1 MAIFQAFH
9 LVLYPLIQPANSAL
23 IMKIN
28 SFIFLAFTAL
38 FSLPILAQ
46 TDSLP
51 SISIPEVVISTCP
64 GELTPNE
71 APRSIAIILPQE
83 ITNAASIS
91 LGEALEGV
99 AGVDLRERGTFGIQS
114 DLSIRGG
121 SFEQT
126 ALIVNGVRWSAPH
139 TAHHLMDVTFDVED
153 ISRIE
158 VLKGGSSPFLGT
170 GALSGTVSIFTG
182 PGRENKA
189 LASIEAGSF
198 GMLRIKSTVDF
209 GSQSFRHRFAVSRI
223 STSGY
228 IENTDASMVLASY
241 SSRLIHEAG
250 LFNFSISTA
259 NKAFGAQNFYTAS
272 YPTQYEETE
281 TLQSQ
286 LSWEQ
291 SYGNLKLQG
300 ALHIRNHNDMFE
312 LFRESEG
319 FYENT
324 ADGFYVMNGDTA
336 ALYAPGASWYHG
348 PNRHKS
354 RTKGASG
361 SAVYGGSL
369 GFTAFRFD
377 IRNESI
383 FSNVLGTLEG
393 AQEGDT
399 VLTKGDSRTTHEFAL
414 SHRFSAGRFA
424 TTVTGAITN
433 GVFGTFVL
441 PGATLTMRLE
451 EEGSA
456 LLFGSANRSMRQP
469 SFTDLYYNIGG
480 AQGSID
486 LQPEWSDNF
495 ETGVRAALDI
505 NEKLTLSFEQALFV
519 RQGHNLIDWV
529 RFSGEDTTRATNFRE
544 VTFTGMET
552 SLKLKSVHGNYIEA
566 HYTSMKASESS
577 SGFES
582 NYVLDFLKHQ
592 LNVRALLAL
601 PGEINLTFRYSLQDR
616 EGGYYNPVEGIEKE
630 FVPLGLFGAN
640 ISKSF
645 LEGKL
650 NTNLRIDN
658 VLNIEVHD
666 IGNVMLPG
674 RMIRGGL
681 TFAFD

>member
-1 MAIFQAFH
+1 MAVSHAFY
-9 LVLYPLIQPANSAL
+9 LVLYPLIKPTNSSI

-28 SFIFLAFTAL
+28 SFILLAFTAI
-38 FSLPILAQ
+38 FSLSIVAQ

-71 APRSIAIILPQE
+71 APRSISIILPQE
-83 ITNAASIS
+83 IANSASIS

-189 LASIEAGSF
+189 LASIETGSF

-209 GSQSFRHRFAVSRI
+209 GSQNFRHRFALSRI

-241 SSRLIHEAG
+241 SSSFIHEAG
-250 LFNFSISTA
+250 LFNFSISSA

-291 SYGNLKLQG
+291 SYGNLKLHG

-312 LFRESEG
+312 LFRESDG

-324 ADGFYVMNGDTA
+324 ADGFFVMNGDTA

-354 RTKGASG
+354 LTKGASG
-361 SAVYGGSL
+361 SAVYDGSL

-383 FSNVLGTLEG
+383 YSNVLGTLEG
-393 AQEGDT
+393 ALEGDT
-399 VLTKGDSRTTHEFAL
+399 VLTKGDSRTTNEFAL

-441 PGATLTMRLE
+441 PGATVTMRLE

-505 NEKLTLSFEQALFV
+505 NEKLALSFEQALFV

-529 RFSGEDTTRATNFRE
+529 RLSGEDITRATNIRE

-552 SLKLKSVHGNYIEA
+552 SLKLKGVSGNYIA
-566 HYTSMKASESS
+566 VDYTTMKASESS

-592 LNVRALLAL
+592 LNVRGLIAL
-601 PGEINLTFRYSLQDR
+601 PGDINLTLRYSLQDR
-616 EGGYYNPVEGIEKE
+616 EGGYYSPVEGIEKE

-645 LEGKL
+645 LDGKL
-650 NTNLRIDN
+650 NTNLRVDN
-658 VLNIEVHD
+658 VLNIEIHD
-666 IGNVMLPG
+666 IGNVLLPG

>member
-23 IMKIN
+23 IMKIS
-28 SFIFLAFTAL
+28 SFIFLAYTAL

-336 ALYAPGASWYHG
+336 ASWYHG

-361 SAVYGGSL
+361 SAVYKGSL

-399 VLTKGDSRTTHEFAL
+399 VLTKGDSRTTHELAI

-456 LLFGSANRSMRQP
+456 HLFGSANRSMRQP

>member
-1 MAIFQAFH
+1 MTIFQAFN
-9 LVLYPLIQPANSAL
+9 LVLYRLIKPTNCAI

-28 SFIFLAFTAL
+28 SIILVVFKAIFFQSITAQ
-38 FSLPILAQ
+38 I
-46 TDSLP
+46 DSLP
-51 SISIPEVVISTCP
+51 YVSIPEVVVSTCTGDLSP
-64 GELTPNE
+64 KE
-71 APRSIAIILPQE
+71 APRSISIILPQE
-83 ITNAASIS
+83 IINAASIS

-99 AGVDLRERGTFGIQS
+99 AGFDLRERGAFGIQT

-126 ALIVNGVRWSAPH
+126 ALIINGVRWSAPH

-170 GALSGTVSIFTG
+170 GALSGTVSIFTD

-189 LASIEAGSF
+189 FASIKAGSF

-209 GSQSFRHRFAVSRI
+209 GSQNYRHRFAVSRL
-223 STSGY
+223 STTGY
-228 IENTDASMVLASY
+228 VENTDASMMIASY
-241 SSRLIHEAG
+241 SSSLIHEVG
-250 LFNFSISTA
+250 LFNFSISSA

-286 LSWEQ
+286 LAWEQ

-300 ALHIRNHNDMFE
+300 AFHIRNHNDVFE
-312 LFRESEG
+312 LFRESDG

-354 RTKGASG
+354 HTKAVSG
-361 SAVYGGSL
+361 SAVYDGSL

-393 AQEGDT
+393 ALEGDT
-399 VLTKGDSRTTHEFAL
+399 VLTKGDSRTTNELAI

-424 TTVTGAITN
+424 TTITGGITK
-433 GVFGTFVL
+433 GVFGTFIL
-441 PGATLTMRLE
+441 PGASLTMKLE
-451 EEGSA
+451 DEGSA

-495 ETGVRAALDI
+495 ETGIRSALEI
-505 NEKLTLSFEQALFV
+505 NEKLSLSFEQALFI

-529 RFSGEDTTRATNFRE
+529 RFAGEDTTRATNLRE

-552 SLKLKSVHGNYIEA
+552 SLKLKSVNGNYIKA
-566 HYTSMKASESS
+566 NYTSMKASESS

-592 LNVRALLAL
+592 LNLRALLAL
-601 PGEINLTFRYSLQDR
+601 PREINLTFRYSLQDR
-616 EGGYYNPVEGIEKE
+616 EGGYYNPVDEIEEE
-630 FVPLGLFGAN
+630 FVPLQLFGVS
-640 ISKSF
+640 ISKNYMN
-645 LEGKL
+645 GKL
-650 NTNLRIDN
+650 NTNLTVDN
-658 VLNIEVHD
+658 VLDIEVHD

-674 RMIRGGL
+674 RMIKVGL
-681 TFAFD
+681 NFAVD

>member
-1 MAIFQAFH
+1 MAI
-9 LVLYPLIQPANSAL
+9 
-23 IMKIN
+23 
-28 SFIFLAFTAL
+28 
-38 FSLPILAQ
+38 
-46 TDSLP
+46 
-51 SISIPEVVISTCP
+51 
-64 GELTPNE
+64 
-71 APRSIAIILPQE
+71 
-83 ITNAASIS
+83 
-91 LGEALEGV
+91 
-99 AGVDLRERGTFGIQS
+99 
-114 DLSIRGG
+114 
-121 SFEQT
+121 
-126 ALIVNGVRWSAPH
+126 
-139 TAHHLMDVTFDVED
+139 
-153 ISRIE
+153 
-158 VLKGGSSPFLGT
+158 
-170 GALSGTVSIFTG
+170 
-182 PGRENKA
+182 
-189 LASIEAGSF
+189 
-198 GMLRIKSTVDF
+198 
-209 GSQSFRHRFAVSRI
+209 
-223 STSGY
+223 
-228 IENTDASMVLASY
+228 
-241 SSRLIHEAG
+241 
-250 LFNFSISTA
+250 
-259 NKAFGAQNFYTAS
+259 
-272 YPTQYEETE
+272 
-281 TLQSQ
+281 
-286 LSWEQ
+286 
-291 SYGNLKLQG
+291 
-300 ALHIRNHNDMFE
+300 
-312 LFRESEG
+312 
-319 FYENT
+319 
-324 ADGFYVMNGDTA
+324 
-336 ALYAPGASWYHG
+336 
-348 PNRHKS
+348 
-354 RTKGASG
+354 
-361 SAVYGGSL
+361 
-369 GFTAFRFD
+369 
-377 IRNESI
+377 
-383 FSNVLGTLEG
+383 
-393 AQEGDT
+393 
-399 VLTKGDSRTTHEFAL
+399 

>member
-1 MAIFQAFH
+1 VTIFQAFNI
-9 LVLYPLIQPANSAL
+9 VLYRLIKPTNCSI
-23 IMKIN
+23 IMKIK
-28 SFIFLAFTAL
+28 SIILL
-38 FSLPILAQ
+38 VFSAISSHSIIAQ
-46 TDSLP
+46 IDSLHY
-51 SISIPEVVISTCP
+51 ISIPEVVISTCP
-64 GELTPNE
+64 GNLSPKE
-71 APRSIAIILPQE
+71 APRSISIILPQE
-83 ITNAASIS
+83 IINAASTS
-91 LGEALEGV
+91 LGEVLEGV
-99 AGVDLRERGTFGIQS
+99 AGFDLRERGAFGIQS
-114 DLSIRGG
+114 DISIRGG

-126 ALIVNGVRWSAPH
+126 AMIINGVRWSAPH

-170 GALSGTVSIFTG
+170 GALSGTASIFTG

-189 LASIEAGSF
+189 FASIKAGSF

-209 GSQSFRHRFAVSRI
+209 GSQNFRHRFAVSRL
-223 STSGY
+223 STTGY
-228 IENTDASMVLASY
+228 VENTDAKMMLASY
-241 SSRLIHEAG
+241 SSSLIHEAG
-250 LFNFSISTA
+250 LFNFSISSA

-312 LFRESEG
+312 LFRESED

-354 RTKGASG
+354 LTKGTSG
-361 SAVYGGSL
+361 SAVYDGSL

-377 IRNESI
+377 LRKESV
-383 FSNVLGTLEG
+383 FSNVLGKLEG
-393 AQEGDT
+393 ALEGDT
-399 VLTKGDSRTTHEFAL
+399 VLTKGDSRTTNESAI

-424 TTVTGAITN
+424 TTVTGGITN
-433 GVFGTFVL
+433 GVFGTFFL

-495 ETGVRAALDI
+495 ETGIRVSLDI
-505 NEKLTLSFEQALFV
+505 NEKQALSFEQALFI

-529 RFSGEDTTRATNFRE
+529 RFAGEDTTRATNFRE

-552 SLKLKSVHGNYIEA
+552 SLKLKNVNGNYIEA
-566 HYTSMKASESS
+566 HYTAMKASESS

-592 LNVRALLAL
+592 LNVRALITL

-616 EGGYYNPVEGIEKE
+616 EGGYYNPVDEIEEE
-630 FVPLGLFGAN
+630 FVPLNLFGVS
-640 ISKSF
+640 ISKNF
-645 LEGKL
+645 MDGKL
-650 NTNLRIDN
+650 NTNLRVDN
-658 VLNIEVHD
+658 VLDIEVHD
-666 IGNVMLPG
+666 IGNVRLPG
-674 RMIRGGL
+674 RMIRVGL
-681 TFAFD
+681 NFALD

>member
-1 MAIFQAFH
+1 
-9 LVLYPLIQPANSAL
+9 
-23 IMKIN
+23 MKIK
-28 SFIFLAFTAL
+28 SIILL
-38 FSLPILAQ
+38 VFSAISSHSIIAQ
-46 TDSLP
+46 IDSLHY
-51 SISIPEVVISTCP
+51 ISIPEVVISTCP
-64 GELTPNE
+64 GNLSPKE
-71 APRSIAIILPQE
+71 APRSISIILPQE
-83 ITNAASIS
+83 IINAASTS
-91 LGEALEGV
+91 LGEVLEGV
-99 AGVDLRERGTFGIQS
+99 AGFDLRERGAFGIQS
-114 DLSIRGG
+114 DISIRGG

-126 ALIVNGVRWSAPH
+126 AMIINGVRWSAPH

-170 GALSGTVSIFTG
+170 GALSGTASIFTG
-182 PGRENKA
+182 PGRKNKA
-189 LASIEAGSF
+189 FASVKAGSF

-209 GSQSFRHRFAVSRI
+209 GSQNFRHRFAVSRL
-223 STSGY
+223 STTGY
-228 IENTDASMVLASY
+228 VENTDAKMMLASY
-241 SSRLIHEAG
+241 SSSLIHEAG
-250 LFNFSISTA
+250 LFNFSISSA

-312 LFRESEG
+312 LFRESED

-354 RTKGASG
+354 LTKGTSG
-361 SAVYGGSL
+361 SAVYDGSL

-377 IRNESI
+377 LRKESV
-383 FSNVLGTLEG
+383 FSNVLGKLEG
-393 AQEGDT
+393 ALEGDT
-399 VLTKGDSRTTHEFAL
+399 VLTKGDSRTTNESAI

-424 TTVTGAITN
+424 TTVTGGITN
-433 GVFGTFVL
+433 GVFGTFFL

-495 ETGVRAALDI
+495 ETGIRVSLDI
-505 NEKLTLSFEQALFV
+505 NEKQALSFEQALFI

-529 RFSGEDTTRATNFRE
+529 RFAGEDTTRATNFRE

-552 SLKLKSVHGNYIEA
+552 SLKLKNVNGNYIEA
-566 HYTSMKASESS
+566 HYTAMKASESS

-592 LNVRALLAL
+592 LNVRALITL

-616 EGGYYNPVEGIEKE
+616 EGGYYNPVDEIEEE
-630 FVPLGLFGAN
+630 FVPLNLFGVS
-640 ISKSF
+640 ISKNF
-645 LEGKL
+645 MDGKL
-650 NTNLRIDN
+650 NTNLRVDN
-658 VLNIEVHD
+658 VLDIEVHD
-666 IGNVMLPG
+666 IGNVRLPG
-674 RMIRGGL
+674 RMIRVGL
-681 TFAFD
+681 NFALD

>member
-1 MAIFQAFH
+1 
-9 LVLYPLIQPANSAL
+9 
-23 IMKIN
+23 MKIN
-28 SFIFLAFTAL
+28 SIILLVFKAIF
-38 FSLPILAQ
+38 SQSIIAQ
-46 TDSLP
+46 IDSLP
-51 SISIPEVVISTCP
+51 YVSIPEVVISTCP
-64 GELTPNE
+64 GDLSPKEV
-71 APRSIAIILPQE
+71 PRSISIILPQE
-83 ITNAASIS
+83 IINAASIS

-99 AGVDLRERGTFGIQS
+99 AGFDLRERGAFGIQS

-126 ALIVNGVRWSAPH
+126 ALIINGVRWSAPH

-189 LASIEAGSF
+189 FASIKAGSF

-209 GSQSFRHRFAVSRI
+209 GSQNFRHRLAISRI
-223 STSGY
+223 STTGY
-228 IENTDASMVLASY
+228 IENTDASMILASY
-241 SSRLIHEAG
+241 SSSFIHEAG
-250 LFNFSISTA
+250 LFNFSISSA

-281 TLQSQ
+281 TLQSK

-324 ADGFYVMNGDTA
+324 TDGFYVMNGDTA

-361 SAVYGGSL
+361 SAVYDGSL

-383 FSNVLGTLEG
+383 FSNVLGTLAG
-393 AQEGDT
+393 ALEGDT
-399 VLTKGDSRTTHEFAL
+399 VLTKGDSRTTNELAI
-414 SHRFSAGRFA
+414 SHRYSAGRFA
-424 TTVTGAITN
+424 TTVTGGITN
-433 GVFGTFVL
+433 GVFGTFIL
-441 PGATLTMRLE
+441 PGATLTIRLDE
-451 EEGSA
+451 KGSA

-495 ETGVRAALDI
+495 ETGIRAALDI
-505 NEKLTLSFEQALFV
+505 NEKLALSFEQSLFI
-519 RQGHNLIDWV
+519 RQGHDLIDWV
-529 RFSGEDTTRATNFRE
+529 RFEGEETTRATNLRE
-544 VTFTGMET
+544 VNFTGMET
-552 SLKLKSVHGNYIEA
+552 SLKLKSVSGNYIEA
-566 HYTSMKASESS
+566 HYTAMKASESS

-592 LNVRALLAL
+592 LNVRALIAL
-601 PGEINLTFRYSLQDR
+601 PREINLTFRYSLQDR
-616 EGGYYNPVEGIEKE
+616 EGGYYNPVDEIEEE
-630 FVPLGLFGAN
+630 FVPLNLFGAS
-640 ISKSF
+640 ISKNF
-645 LEGKL
+645 MDGKL
-650 NTNLRIDN
+650 NTNLRVDN
-658 VLNIEVHD
+658 LLDIEIHD
-666 IGNVMLPG
+666 IGNVVLPG
-674 RMIRGGL
+674 RMIRVGL
-681 TFAFD
+681 NFALD

>member
-1 MAIFQAFH
+1 
-9 LVLYPLIQPANSAL
+9 
-23 IMKIN
+23 MKIN
-28 SFIFLAFTAL
+28 SFILLVFTAL
-38 FSLPILAQ
+38 FSQSILAQ

-64 GELTPNE
+64 GDLSPNE
-71 APRSIAIILPQE
+71 APRSISIILPQE

-99 AGVDLRERGTFGIQS
+99 AGFDLRERGAFGIQS

-126 ALIVNGVRWSAPH
+126 ALIINGVRWSAPH

-182 PGRENKA
+182 PGRENKT
-189 LASIEAGSF
+189 LASIQAGSF

-209 GSQSFRHRFAVSRI
+209 GSQNFRHRLAISRI
-223 STSGY
+223 STTGY
-228 IENTDASMVLASY
+228 IENTDASMILASY
-241 SSRLIHEAG
+241 SSSFIHEAG
-250 LFNFSISTA
+250 LFNFSISSA

-324 ADGFYVMNGDTA
+324 TDGFYVMNGDTA

-361 SAVYGGSL
+361 SAVYDGSL

-383 FSNVLGTLEG
+383 FSNVLGTLAG
-393 AQEGDT
+393 ALEGDT
-399 VLTKGDSRTTHEFAL
+399 VLTKGDSRTTNELAI
-414 SHRFSAGRFA
+414 SHRYSAGRFA
-424 TTVTGAITN
+424 TTVTGGITN
-433 GVFGTFVL
+433 GVFGTFIL
-441 PGATLTMRLE
+441 PGATLTIRLDE
-451 EEGSA
+451 KGSA

-495 ETGVRAALDI
+495 ETGIRAALDI
-505 NEKLTLSFEQALFV
+505 NEKLAISFEQSLFI
-519 RQGHNLIDWV
+519 RQGHDLIDWV
-529 RFSGEDTTRATNFRE
+529 RFEGEETTRATNLRE
-544 VTFTGMET
+544 VNFTGMET
-552 SLKLKSVHGNYIEA
+552 SLKLKSVSGNYIEA
-566 HYTSMKASESS
+566 HYTAMKASESS

-592 LNVRALLAL
+592 LNVRALIAL
-601 PGEINLTFRYSLQDR
+601 PREINLTFRYSLQDR
-616 EGGYYNPVEGIEKE
+616 EGGYYNPVDEIEEE
-630 FVPLGLFGAN
+630 FVPLNLFGAS
-640 ISKSF
+640 ISKNF
-645 LEGKL
+645 MDGKL
-650 NTNLRIDN
+650 NTNLRVDN
-658 VLNIEVHD
+658 LLDIEIHD
-666 IGNVMLPG
+666 IGNVVLPG
-674 RMIRGGL
+674 RMIRVGL
-681 TFAFD
+681 NFALD

>member
-1 MAIFQAFH
+1 VATFQAFN
-9 LVLYPLIQPANSAL
+9 LVLYRLIKPTNGAI
-23 IMKIN
+23 IMKIY
-28 SFIFLAFTAL
+28 SFILLVFTVL
-38 FSLPILAQ
+38 FSQYIIAQ
-46 TDSLP
+46 ADSLP
-51 SISIPEVVISTCP
+51 SISIPEVVVSTCP
-64 GELTPNE
+64 GYLSPNE
-71 APRSIAIILPQE
+71 VPRSISIISPQE

-189 LASIEAGSF
+189 LVSIEAGSF

-209 GSQSFRHRFAVSRI
+209 GSQNFRHRFALSRI

-228 IENTDASMVLASY
+228 IANTDASMVLASY
-241 SSRLIHEAG
+241 SSRFIHEAG
-250 LFNFSISTA
+250 LFNFSISSA
-259 NKAFGAQNFYTAS
+259 SKAFGAQNFYTAS

-291 SYGNLKLQG
+291 SYGNLKLHG

-312 LFRESEG
+312 LFRESDG

-324 ADGFYVMNGDTA
+324 ADGFFVMNGDTA

-354 RTKGASG
+354 LTKGASG
-361 SAVYGGSL
+361 SALYDGLL

-377 IRNESI
+377 IRDESI
-383 FSNVLGTLEG
+383 YSNVLGTLEG
-393 AQEGDT
+393 ALEGDT
-399 VLTKGDSRTTHEFAL
+399 VLTKGDSRTTNEFAL

-505 NEKLTLSFEQALFV
+505 NEKLALSFEQALFV

-529 RFSGEDTTRATNFRE
+529 RLSGEATTRATNIRE

-552 SLKLKSVHGNYIEA
+552 SLKLKGVSENYIA
-566 HYTSMKASESS
+566 VDFTTMKASESS

-592 LNVRALLAL
+592 LNVRALIAL
-601 PGEINLTFRYSLQDR
+601 PGEINLTLRYSLQDR
-616 EGGYYNPVEGIEKE
+616 EGGYYNPVDEIEEE
-630 FVPLGLFGAN
+630 FVPLCLFGAN

-645 LEGKL
+645 LDGKL
-650 NTNLRIDN
+650 NTNLRVDN
-658 VLNIEVHD
+658 VLNIEIHD
-666 IGNVMLPG
+666 IGNVLLPG

>member
-1 MAIFQAFH
+1 
-9 LVLYPLIQPANSAL
+9 
-23 IMKIN
+23 MKIK
-28 SFIFLAFTAL
+28 SIILL
-38 FSLPILAQ
+38 VFSAISSHSIIAQ
-46 TDSLP
+46 IDSLHY
-51 SISIPEVVISTCP
+51 ISIPEVVISTCP
-64 GELTPNE
+64 GNLSPKE
-71 APRSIAIILPQE
+71 APRSISIILPQE
-83 ITNAASIS
+83 IINAASTS
-91 LGEALEGV
+91 LGEVLEGV
-99 AGVDLRERGTFGIQS
+99 AGFDLRERGAFGIQS
-114 DLSIRGG
+114 DISIRGG

-126 ALIVNGVRWSAPH
+126 AMIINGVRWSAPH

-170 GALSGTVSIFTG
+170 GALSGTASIFTG

-189 LASIEAGSF
+189 FASIKAGSF

-209 GSQSFRHRFAVSRI
+209 GSQNFRHRFAVSRL
-223 STSGY
+223 STTGY
-228 IENTDASMVLASY
+228 VENTDAKMMLASY
-241 SSRLIHEAG
+241 SSSLIHEAG
-250 LFNFSISTA
+250 LFNFSISSA

-312 LFRESEG
+312 LFRESED

-354 RTKGASG
+354 LTKGTSG
-361 SAVYGGSL
+361 SAVYDGSL

-377 IRNESI
+377 LRKESV
-383 FSNVLGTLEG
+383 FSNVLGKLEG
-393 AQEGDT
+393 ALEGDT
-399 VLTKGDSRTTHEFAL
+399 VLTKGDSRTTNESAI

-424 TTVTGAITN
+424 TTVTGGITN
-433 GVFGTFVL
+433 GVFGTFFL

-495 ETGVRAALDI
+495 ETGIRVSLDI
-505 NEKLTLSFEQALFV
+505 NEKQALSFEQALFI

-529 RFSGEDTTRATNFRE
+529 RFAGEDTTRATNFRE

-552 SLKLKSVHGNYIEA
+552 SLKLKNVNGNYIEA
-566 HYTSMKASESS
+566 HYTAMKASESS

-592 LNVRALLAL
+592 LNVRALITL

-616 EGGYYNPVEGIEKE
+616 EGGYYNPVDEIEEE
-630 FVPLGLFGAN
+630 FVPLNLFGVS
-640 ISKSF
+640 ISKNF
-645 LEGKL
+645 MDGKL
-650 NTNLRIDN
+650 NTNLRVDN
-658 VLNIEVHD
+658 VLDIEVHD
-666 IGNVMLPG
+666 IGNVRLPG
-674 RMIRGGL
+674 RMIRVGL
-681 TFAFD
+681 NFALD